1 MSKSSRHKLEYRLV
15 AAVRFVIGKCPD
27 GLVNA
32 AGTLIGLTCWIVD
45 AGHRHLAFRQ
55 LQAAFPGKTATECR
69 QIARRTFAHFGR
81 SLTTLL
87 KFSTLTPDQIRAR
100 VVCDGD
106 DRVRQALKAGHGVIL
121 ITGHFGF
128 WELQGLAHPLVL
140 PRTHVLARR
149 LDNPYLHNLLERI
162 RTATGNRVIYRRG
175 ALRRVLRALQDNE
188 AVGILIDQHI
198 QPKDAVTV
206 MFFGRP
212 ASTTTAVAA
221 LALRTGAPVIP
232 VFGLPLP
239 DGRYR
244 MVYEHPIEP
253 PLPGS
258 PDPMTEFTQRC
269 TDVLEMYVRRHPDLW
284 LWMHRRWR
292 DDETGGDVVGG
303 MYPTGS
309 DESADLEKEDPE

>member
-1 MSKSSRHKLEYRLV
+1 MSRPARHQLEYRIVAIVRWVIGRCPDSLV
-15 AAVRFVIGKCPD
+15 A
-27 GLVNA
+27 GL
-32 AGTLIGLTCWIVD
+32 GTVIGLTFWLVD
-45 AGHRHLAFRQ
+45 AGHRRLAFRQ
-55 LQAAFPGKTATECR
+55 LEAAFPSKTAAECR

-87 KFSTLTPDQIRAR
+87 KFSMLTPDQIRAR
-100 VVCDGD
+100 VVFDGD
-106 DRVRQALKAGHGVIL
+106 DRVRQALKAGNGVIL

-128 WELQGLAHPLVL
+128 WELQGLAHALVL

-149 LDNPYLHNLLERI
+149 LDNPYLHDLLERI

-206 MFFGRP
+206 TFFGRP

-253 PLPGS
+253 PLPDS

-292 DDETGGDVVGG
+292 DDVTGGELVGG

-309 DESADLEKEDPE
+309 DESAELEKEDAE